1 MLATMIMRIVIIKNN
16 LGGFFTMKKFS
27 YLLAISALSL
37 MLGAC
42 NTDDADNAD
51 AKDTSATEETDKKE
65 EQIEESTTQKV
76 TYLGTEYEVPSKIDT
91 IIAASLEAMED
102 AAVLGV
108 KPAGVISDDGT
119 NIPSYL
125 EKELAGATVVG
136 TKKEPSAETM
146 LTLNP
151 DVILGTSKWD
161 EAQMTNYNKVATT
174 FPYSHIS
181 TNWKDN
187 LSLLGQLTGKEKEAE
202 KAIADYEAKLGEARA
217 QIQSSDLKDKKVILI
232 RLRGGMAVY
241 PAGVF
246 LNPSVYED
254 LGFQTPDELG
264 SIEAQTEITHETL
277 AEWNP
282 DIVLIQV
289 ESPDDPEKA
298 AALQDVLNNDIFKNI
313 NAAKNDQV
321 YVNILEPMAQG
332 GTAWSKINFLDAF
345 VENVLK

>member
-1 MLATMIMRIVIIKNN
+1 
-16 LGGFFTMKKFS
+16 MKKFG
-27 YLLAISALSL
+27 YLLAVSALSL
-37 MLGAC
+37 MLAAC
-42 NTDDADNAD
+42 NADEAENAD
-51 AKDTSATEETDKKE
+51 AKDEKPATEETADKKE
-65 EQIEESTTQKV
+65 EQVDENATKKV
-76 TYLGTEYEVPSKIDT
+76 TYLGTEYEVPGKVDT

-119 NIPSYL
+119 TIPSYL

-136 TKKEPSAETM
+136 SKKEPSAETM

-161 EAQMTNYNKVATT
+161 EAQMMNYNKVATT

-181 TNWKDN
+181 INWKEN
-187 LSLLGQLTGKEKEAE
+187 LTLFGQLTGKEKEAE
-202 KAIADYEAKLGEARA
+202 KVIADYEQKLKDARE

-232 RLRGGMAVY
+232 RVRGGMAVY

-254 LGFQTPDELG
+254 LGFKTPAELG
-264 SIEAQTEITHETL
+264 PIEVQTEISHETL

-289 ESPDDPEKA
+289 EDPEDPEKA
-298 AALQDVLNNDIFKNI
+298 AALQDILNNNIFKGI

-321 YVNILEPMAQG
+321 YVNILDPMAQG